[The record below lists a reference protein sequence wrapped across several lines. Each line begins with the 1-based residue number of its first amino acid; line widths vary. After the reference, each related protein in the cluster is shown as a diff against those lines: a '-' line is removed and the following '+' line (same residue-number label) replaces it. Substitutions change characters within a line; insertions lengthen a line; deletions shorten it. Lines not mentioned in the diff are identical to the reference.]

1 MGPPGGRDRSPVVL
15 TPSEACFAL
24 TVVGAASLALYG
36 DRPVGHFLFWVALY
50 CLALVAVS
58 LVVIRTLRLDP
69 ALGRGLADVSLTFCV
84 YGALTPLLAPF
95 GSRAIDGFL
104 WRAETAL
111 FGRTL
116 VEMVEPF
123 VSPSLT
129 VLFSAIY
136 SLHVPLFLFP
146 AAIHW
151 WSGRPARAERLLLTL
166 ALSMYVGFVG
176 YALFPAFGPVGAMT
190 GLRPIGDNAATDLV
204 AAYGVALGTFP
215 SLHAGISAAV
225 AIDGWRTSRRWG
237 LFYTAI
243 AAAIWLS
250 TIYLRYHWLLDLLAG
265 LVLAAVCTWLAGRVL
280 GVWPRIAFQR
290 PDLAIPSQTS
300 TIPAEGAAGE

>member
-1 MGPPGGRDRSPVVL
+1 MTDRPGRDVPVVL
-15 TPSEACFAL
+15 TPSEALFAA
-24 TVVGAASLALYG
+24 TVAVAALLG
-36 DRPVGHFLFWVALY
+36 FLGNRPVGAFLGWVSVYTVALV
-50 CLALVAVS
+50 LLSVAV
-58 LVVIRTLRLDP
+58 IRVLRLDP
-69 ALGRGLADVSLTFCV
+69 RLGRGLADVSLTFCV
-84 YGALTPLLAPF
+84 YGALTLLLAPF
-95 GSRAIDGFL
+95 GARAIDGTL
-104 WRAETAL
+104 WRAETWL

-116 VEMVEPF
+116 VEMAEPF
-123 VSPSLT
+123 VSPRLT

-136 SLHVPLFLFP
+136 SVHVPLFLFP

-151 WSGRPARAERLLLTL
+151 WSGRQLRAERLLLTL
-166 ALSMYVGFVG
+166 ALAMYLGFAG
-176 YALFPAFGPVGAMT
+176 YALFPAYGPVGAMT

-265 LVLAAVCTWLAGRVL
+265 LALAAFCTWLSGRVL
-280 GVWPRIAFQR
+280 ALWPRLTAAR
-290 PDLAIPSQTS
+290 PSLAVARQTS
-300 TIPAEGAAGE
+300 PIPAEGAAGE